1 MANVWFTSDLHFGH
15 KNINK
20 FRLEVSS
27 EEDNRKRICED
38 WEDLVTKRDDIYV
51 LGDAAFTWDTAQEFA
66 RLPGRKY
73 LVRGNHDELS
83 IREYLKY
90 FTEVYGL
97 KKYKGFW
104 LSHAPIHP
112 DELRGKVNLHGHVH
126 YQSIRKNFSPI
137 YDIKQELDTRY
148 FNMCV
153 ENLWK
158 LGYPS
163 LISLDQV
170 RKELERINT
179 GLGNNYK

>member
-20 FRLEVSS
+20 FRLEVFS
-27 EEDNRKRICED
+27 EEDNRARICWD
-38 WEDLVTKRDDIYV
+38 WEDLVTKRDDVYV
-51 LGDAAFTWDTAQEFA
+51 LGDAAFTGDTVKEFEN
-66 RLPGRKY
+66 LPGRKF

-83 IREYLKY
+83 THEYLKY
-90 FTEVYGL
+90 FTEIYGL

-112 DELRGKVNLHGHVH
+112 NELRGKTNLHGHVH
-126 YQSIRKNFSPI
+126 YA
-137 YDIKQELDTRY
+137 DVEDTRY

-153 ENLWK
+153 ESLWK
-158 LGYPS
+158 RGYPS

-170 RKELERINT
+170 RKELELINV
-179 GLGNNYK
+179 GLGNNHKE